1 MSKRS
6 HLFKVKRGQ
15 LYYDNK
21 PIGNSEHNPGFSRLY
36 FEEEPLS
43 EDGANGVVF
52 RASHN
57 ILDIQQVVKVWRPT
71 TTNVFTRAKEEAKKN
86 ANRSLGHSVTH
97 INDAGIYNYPCEIF
111 FAVMEI
117 VSDTK
122 TLKDWIKLR
131 NGLLRIVEEE
141 TKAQIRSRQKELEEL
156 IQKAKHHTKHPTKD
170 IQKLKQDIKDK
181 KDYLQKLTVNS
192 CAQALNITAG
202 LLLCTGTIYE
212 NGMTHGDLHEGNLLV
227 IDDDENTQTDLRKF
241 HNVGTPGTLIAAD
254 IRIIDIGTSKA
265 IGTNREIGQQRDIDK
280 MINNTQRVL
289 SPLLKHLK
297 ASLADW
303 IFPTA
308 QRFSNSAPPLWIHKG
323 EIVSAGT
330 IAGDLLRLTI
340 FLNLAL
346 GYATNAPNQKGSL
359 TLEDNGPNDFNDIML
374 EEIPE
379 LLIELKSGN
388 SLSSLRFYSTASSGN
403 YINWSKVWQDLTK
416 RYPALSSYCIFGDTL
431 MASSLLTSE
440 EETDTQPSRS

>member
-6 HLFKVKRGQ
+6 HLFKVKKGQ

-36 FEEEPLS
+36 FEDEPLS

-52 RASHN
+52 RASHS
-57 ILDIQQVVKVWRPT
+57 ILDIQQVVKVWRLKPT
-71 TTNVFTRAKEEAKKN
+71 SDFTRAKEESKKN

-117 VSDTK
+117 VSDAT
-122 TLKDWIKLR
+122 TLKEWIKLR
-131 NGLLRIVEEE
+131 NASLRAIEKE
-141 TKAQIRSRQKELEEL
+141 TKKQISSQQKELKEL
-156 IQKAKHHTKHPTKD
+156 LRETKD
-170 IQKLKQDIKDK
+170 HTEYTTKGIQNLKRRIKYSN
-181 KDYLQKLTVNS
+181 DYLQKLTLNS
-192 CAQALNITAG
+192 CAQALNINAG
-202 LLLCTGTIYE
+202 ILLCAGTLYE

-227 IDDDENTQTDLRKF
+227 VDGGENTQTDLLKF

-265 IGTNREIGQQRDIDK
+265 IGTNREIGRQRDIDK

-308 QRFSNSAPPLWIHKG
+308 QRFSNSAPPLWTHKG

-359 TLEDNGPNDFNDIML
+359 TLEDNGLHDFNDVMW
-374 EEIPE
+374 EELPE
-379 LLIELKSGN
+379 SLIELKSGN
-388 SLSSLRFYSTASSGN
+388 SLSSFRFYSTVSSGN

-416 RYPALSSYCIFGDTL
+416 RYPALSTYCFIGDIL

-440 EETDTQPSRS
+440 